1 MSRVAAV
8 FLLTLLAA
16 ACGRQ
21 GNEETG
27 APESGSAAVPHAD
40 ASERLHSIFEAE
52 FEDLLKRY
60 PVFATDLGDHRYDD
74 RIAIPMSPDF
84 LREQRASAER
94 YLAAAE
100 AVAVEDLDAAD
111 RLSHDVFL
119 YLQRTTLR
127 RMAFP
132 SWLLPFDQFNSFP
145 NDFAAL
151 GAGAGV
157 HPFASVADYETFIS
171 RMARFAVYAEVAV
184 ARFEEGVALGVVHP
198 RMVVE
203 RIVPQLAA
211 QLVENPEDSVFWQP
225 LENFPEAIGA
235 VDRRRLTEAW
245 RETLTGQV
253 IPAYRLMHDYLA
265 GDYLAAAR
273 PTVGWS
279 ALPDGDAWYASEIA
293 YHTTTSLDADTL
305 HDIGLAEV
313 ARILGEMEGVR
324 RRVQFDGD
332 LPAFFVHLKTEDRF
346 FWDSAAAMLTDYRS
360 MDARVEA
367 VMPSRFSISPRA
379 GFEIRAIEPYRA
391 SSAPG
396 AQYQSPSPDGSR
408 PGVFYL
414 NTSDLRRMP
423 RWGMATLFLHEA
435 VPGHHF
441 QGAIARELT
450 GLPRFRRFGGFT
462 VYAEGWALYAEDV
475 GVELGLLEDPYQ
487 YFGKLNDEMLRAMRL
502 VVDTGLHRKG
512 WSREQAIAYMRE
524 NSSLPEPEIVAEVER
539 YIAYPAQ
546 ALSYKT
552 GQLALH
558 RLKAA
563 AVDTL
568 GDDFDVRAWH
578 SMVLDSGELPLAS
591 LQALQQRWLE
601 GLR

>member
-1 MSRVAAV
+1 VIADVRRENGIAPQHV
-8 FLLTLLAA
+8 FELVL
-16 ACGRQ
+16 
-21 GNEETG
+21 
-27 APESGSAAVPHAD
+27 
-40 ASERLHSIFEAE
+40 
-52 FEDLLKRY
+52 EDLLER
-60 PVFATDLGDHRYDD
+60 FGGGDLGRRCRRLY
-74 RIAIPMSPDF
+74 AG
-84 LREQRASAER
+84 QR
-94 YLAAAE
+94 
-100 AVAVEDLDAAD
+100 
-111 RLSHDVFL
+111 F
-119 YLQRTTLR
+119 
-127 RMAFP
+127 
-132 SWLLPFDQFNSFP
+132 
-145 NDFAAL
+145 
-151 GAGAGV
+151 
-157 HPFASVADYETFIS
+157 
-171 RMARFAVYAEVAV
+171 
-184 ARFEEGVALGVVHP
+184 
-198 RMVVE
+198 
-203 RIVPQLAA
+203 LAA
-211 QLVENPEDSVFWQP
+211 QLVDNPEDSVFWQP
-225 LENFPEAIGA
+225 LTDFPEAIDA
-235 VDRRRLTEAW
+235 VDRDRLTAAW
-245 RETLTGQV
+245 REALTDKV

-279 ALPDGDAWYASEIA
+279 ALPAGDAWYASEIA
-293 YHTTTSLDADTL
+293 YHTTTDLDADAI

-332 LPAFFVHLKTEDRF
+332 LAAFFAHLKTDDRF
-346 FWDSAAAMLTDYRS
+346 FWGSADEMLADYRG

-367 VMPSRFSISPRA
+367 IMPSQFSISPRA
-379 GFEIRAIEPYRA
+379 GFEIRPIEPYRA
-391 SSAPG
+391 ASAPG
-396 AQYQSPSPDGSR
+396 AEYRSPSPDGSR

-450 GLPRFRRFGGFT
+450 GVPRFRRFGGFT
-462 VYAEGWALYAEDV
+462 VYAEGWALYAEDI

-487 YFGKLNDEMLRAMRL
+487 YFGELNDEMLRAMRL

-512 WSREQAIAYMRE
+512 WSREQAIVYMRE
-524 NSSLPEPEIVAEVER
+524 NSSLPEAEIVAEVER

-563 AVDTL
+563 AEAAL
-568 GDDFDVRAWH
+568 GDDFDIREWH

-591 LQALQQRWLE
+591 LQALQQRWLAA
-601 GLR
+601 RR

>member
-1 MSRVAAV
+1 MRRLTA
-8 FLLTLLAA
+8 FLMFTLLAT

-21 GNEETG
+21 GGEESVAG
-27 APESGSAAVPHAD
+27 VEAPAAATQVA
-40 ASERLHSIFEAE
+40 AAEALQKIFEDE
-52 FEDLLKRY
+52 FEDMLRRY
-60 PVFATDLGDHRYDD
+60 PIFATDIGDHRYDD

-84 LREQRASAER
+84 LRESRAGAER
-94 YLAAAE
+94 HLAAAE
-100 AVAVEDLDAAD
+100 AIDAGDLDAAD
-111 RLSHDVFL
+111 RLSRDVFL
-119 YLQRTTLR
+119 YLQRTQLR
-127 RMAFP
+127 RMSFP
-132 SWLLPFDQFNSFP
+132 AWLLPFDQFNSFP

-157 HPFASVADYETFIS
+157 HPFASVANYENFIS
-171 RMARFAVYAEVAV
+171 RMVEFRQYAEVAV
-184 ARFEEGVALGVVHP
+184 ARFEEGVAEGVVHP

-203 RIVPQLAA
+203 RIIPQLAA
-211 QLVENPEDSVFWQP
+211 QLVDNPEDSVFWQP
-225 LENFPEAIGA
+225 LTDFPEAIDA
-235 VDRRRLTEAW
+235 VDRDRLTAAW
-245 RETLTGQV
+245 REALTDKV

-279 ALPDGDAWYASEIA
+279 ALPAGDAWYASEIA
-293 YHTTTSLDADTL
+293 YHTTTDLDADAI

-332 LPAFFVHLKTEDRF
+332 LAAFFVHLKTDDRF
-346 FWDSAAAMLTDYRS
+346 FWGSADEMLADYRG

-367 VMPSRFSISPRA
+367 IMPSQFSISPRA
-379 GFEIRAIEPYRA
+379 GFEIRPIEPYRA
-391 SSAPG
+391 ASAPG
-396 AQYQSPSPDGSR
+396 AEYRSPSPDGSR

-450 GLPRFRRFGGFT
+450 GVPRFRRFGGFT
-462 VYAEGWALYAEDV
+462 VYAEGWALYAEDI

-512 WSREQAIAYMRE
+512 WSREQAIVYMRE
-524 NSSLPEPEIVAEVER
+524 NSSLPEAEIVAEVER

-563 AVDTL
+563 AEAAL
-568 GDDFDVRAWH
+568 GDDFDIREWH

-591 LQALQQRWLE
+591 LQALQQRWLAA
-601 GLR
+601 RR